1 MRAAKYLF
9 EFKKLFFNFTY
20 IFMYTVLIRT
30 ISIVAQID
38 RDTISI
44 TSIVNPNI
52 ETNIFEKRFLKRAAR
67 LGSSFLT
74 I

>member
-9 EFKKLFFNFTY
+9 EFKILFFNFTY
-20 IFMYTVLIRT
+20 IFMYTVSICT

-38 RDTISI
+38 IDNISI
-44 TSIVNPNI
+44 TRIVNPNI

>member
-20 IFMYTVLIRT
+20 IFMYAVSIRT